1 MKSLIAIILVTM
13 PLISNSDPLLIEI
26 NTEIK
31 LSEAEIETIS
41 FMREEEK
48 LARDVYLSLYDVWQI
63 RVFQNISRSE
73 QQHMDQIKLLV
84 DSYGLSDTVQEQI
97 GVFTNSEL
105 QNLYD
110 SLITRGKTSQ
120 IEALRVGAL
129 VEEVDI
135 QDLQQAL
142 VETNN
147 PALEIVY
154 SNLKKGSYNHLN
166 AFVRN
171 IESLGETYQAQHL
184 PQYEVDYILKYN
196 IAANN
201 TKFKGSVKTQ
211 NGNQIN
217 GAILS
222 QNDEIT
228 IAATFQT
235 DTTHIGQTA
244 ELFMI
249 ATWTSIDSKQSLIL
263 MRDEAGNWKNW
274 DGNFNNISAAQAPL
288 ELTKDQTL
296 NVYTGNL
303 LAGRYQLSVGYSLSD
318 GRIILNGQ
326 NIDFYVK

>member
-1 MKSLIAIILVTM
+1 MKILIAMILVTM
-13 PLISNSDPLLIEI
+13 PLISNSDPLLIDI

-63 RVFQNISRSE
+63 RAFQNISRSE
-73 QQHMDQIKLLV
+73 QQHMDQIKLLI

-171 IESLGETYQAQHL
+171 IESLGETYKAQHL
-184 PQYEVDYILKYN
+184 LQYEVDYILNYN
-196 IAANN
+196 VANN
-201 TKFKGSVKTQ
+201 TKFKASLNNSEV
-211 NGNQIN
+211 
-217 GAILS
+217 LS

-228 IAATFQT
+228 IAVTFQT

-249 ATWTSIDSKQSLIL
+249 ATWTSIDSKQSVML
-263 MRDEAGNWKNW
+263 MRDEAGNWHNW
-274 DGNFNNISAAQAPL
+274 NGDFNNIAAAQAPL

-296 NVYTGNL
+296 NVYKGNL
-303 LAGRYQLSVGYSLSD
+303 PVGRYQLSVGYRLSD
-318 GRIILNGQ
+318 GRTILNGQ

>member
-1 MKSLIAIILVTM
+1 MKNLIAMILITM

-171 IESLGETYQAQHL
+171 IESLGETYKAQHL
-184 PQYEVDYILKYN
+184 LQYEVDYILNNYDV
-196 IAANN
+196 ANN
-201 TKFKGSVKTQ
+201 SKFKTSLN
-211 NGNQIN
+211 NGE
-217 GAILS
+217 ILS

-228 IAATFQT
+228 IAVTLQA

-249 ATWTSIDSKQSLIL
+249 ATWTSIDSKQSVML
-263 MRDEAGNWKNW
+263 MRDEAGNWNNW
-274 DGNFNNISAAQAPL
+274 NGDFNNISAAQAPL

-296 NVYTGNL
+296 DVYKGNL
-303 LAGRYQLSVGYSLSD
+303 PVGRYQLSVGYRLSD
-318 GRIILNGQ
+318 GRTILNGQ
-326 NIDFYVK
+326 NIDFYIK